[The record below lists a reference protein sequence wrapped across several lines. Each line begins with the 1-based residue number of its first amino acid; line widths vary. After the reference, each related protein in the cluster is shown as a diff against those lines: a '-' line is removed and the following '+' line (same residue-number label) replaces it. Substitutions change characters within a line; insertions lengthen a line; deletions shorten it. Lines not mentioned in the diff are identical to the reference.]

1 MHSRRCSSM
10 CIYILCFVQNQCHQ
24 CYMTLLYIH
33 IYIPVH
39 QSLRPGEFCRQGSA
53 VRLQLLAAQVND
65 VIWSLAFGQAPG
77 GRHPQKTPTKKTT
90 GSGNCIH
97 IVQYV
102 HILYSMFP
110 EQISSDDM
118 MSFVIIF
125 QSLSLLSKSA
135 IHTI

>member
-1 MHSRRCSSM
+1 
-10 CIYILCFVQNQCHQ
+10 
-24 CYMTLLYIH
+24 MTLLYIH

-102 HILYSMFP
+102 HIFHVSRTNLF
-110 EQISSDDM
+110 
-118 MSFVIIF
+118 
-125 QSLSLLSKSA
+125 
-135 IHTI
+135 